1 MTIFQITKIKENHR
15 LYSTTVNPFEDFKPE
30 ILISLKESYIKI
42 FVNPTN
48 SSHQKILEF
57 ILSSLT
63 EIIKSH
69 NGNKLSIKLHIL
81 QGKNSKLILSET
93 DKTYIKEDIDYL
105 NKILSRRNYSP
116 KEGTKSRNRDSLTL
130 MYDLRGMAATVKR
143 LCSAIQKNNIS
154 PDSYSVLYTAAFD
167 HLLRKGNTL
176 SFQFINVNTS
186 IIKSSYKI
194 GPRESH
200 KYFFGFSDDEILEK
214 TPKLKSTS
222 RKTNSTSTLTHTD
235 TTTINS

>member
-69 NGNKLSIKLHIL
+69 NG
-81 QGKNSKLILSET
+81 

-194 GPRESH
+194 GPRESN

-222 RKTNSTSTLTHTD
+222 RKTNSILSEDETTLQH
-235 TTTINS
+235 S